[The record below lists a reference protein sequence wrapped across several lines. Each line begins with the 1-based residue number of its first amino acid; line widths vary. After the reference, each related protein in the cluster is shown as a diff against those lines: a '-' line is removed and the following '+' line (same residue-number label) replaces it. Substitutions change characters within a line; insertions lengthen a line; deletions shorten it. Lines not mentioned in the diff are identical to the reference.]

1 MNSCYR
7 QKQNQTP
14 AHFGSAQW
22 VFESF
27 NGIRTPTLEYFQVL
41 SIRMYVTRDSSA
53 GRAEDCSWKLKSEI
67 LRSVVQI
74 RLARWEHFL
83 PIHLLKPVCLSQEM
97 TVTNWILS
105 IQYKTH
111 LPNKKVHLARRI
123 WTTDL
128 RISDSL
134 FANYSPPLYQLSY
147 REWLALKG
155 IKSSTNARAVQM
167 GVHGMLSY
175 KQTESL
181 DPYYKCPKRVEPRT
195 AKELKWAYRL
205 NCSSTY
211 KQSNNYLP
219 SWLVVPVAQWIARRT
234 SNPEAVGS
242 SPTGDVHA
250 FNTTR

>member
-1 MNSCYR
+1 M
-7 QKQNQTP
+7 
-14 AHFGSAQW
+14 
-22 VFESF
+22 
-27 NGIRTPTLEYFQVL
+27 
-41 SIRMYVTRDSSA
+41 
-53 GRAEDCSWKLKSEI
+53 
-67 LRSVVQI
+67 VQI
-74 RLARWEHFL
+74 RLARWEDFL
-83 PIHLLKPVCLSQEM
+83 RIYLLKPEFLSQEM
-97 TVTNWILS
+97 SVTNWILS

-111 LPNKKVHLARRI
+111 LRNKKVHLARRI

-134 FANYSPPLYQLSY
+134 FSNYSPPLYQLSY
-147 REWLALKG
+147 REWLALEG
-155 IKSSTNARAVQM
+155 IKSSTNARAVQV

-175 KQTESL
+175 TQIESL

-211 KQSNNYLP
+211 NQSNNYLT